1 MARKTKTAVKMIS
14 ALGAGERSVLL
25 VTPEKNITVWKS
37 IHNIPQ
43 VKLLQTG
50 LLNIRDLLGYD
61 LVVLTRDAVDAI
73 ELWLG
78 VDAPVAEVAEA

>member
-1 MARKTKTAVKMIS
+1 
-14 ALGAGERSVLL
+14 
-25 VTPEKNITVWKS
+25 
-37 IHNIPQ
+37 